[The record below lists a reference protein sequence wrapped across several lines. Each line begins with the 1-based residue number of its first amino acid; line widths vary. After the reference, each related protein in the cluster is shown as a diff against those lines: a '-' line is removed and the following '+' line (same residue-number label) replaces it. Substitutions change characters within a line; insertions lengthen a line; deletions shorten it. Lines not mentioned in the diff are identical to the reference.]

1 LTMTNSS
8 DIVAHGDIENMF
20 TYHAPN
26 DSQILRYQLIRE
38 AAKQLGHTI
47 LNCCPSS
54 RERSAAITLL
64 QNAVMMANASIAV
77 NEKGVN
83 EATGAG
89 ALRKTIEE
97 IDFMHKDPSKYY
109 IQSDRELSEALG
121 GKAVITKVQVL
132 TEKLK
137 ELRNVV
143 ENDSEFHPEQ
153 TIYPSDID
161 PNRAGSAGVRGITDL
176 KELIALSKRN
186 TVSPSDPNK

>member
-1 LTMTNSS
+1 MTNS
-8 DIVAHGDIENMF
+8 DEIIAHDNINNMF

-26 DSQILRYQLIRE
+26 PNQILRYQLIRDE
-38 AAKQLGHTI
+38 AKQLGHTI
-47 LNCCPSS
+47 INCCPSS

-77 NEKGVN
+77 NEKDVN
-83 EATGAG
+83 EETGAG
-89 ALRKTIEE
+89 ALKKTIEE

-121 GKAVITKVQVL
+121 GKAVITKAQVL

-143 ENDSEFHPEQ
+143 ENDPDFQPKQ

-161 PNRAGSAGVRGITDL
+161 PNRAGSAGVRGIADL